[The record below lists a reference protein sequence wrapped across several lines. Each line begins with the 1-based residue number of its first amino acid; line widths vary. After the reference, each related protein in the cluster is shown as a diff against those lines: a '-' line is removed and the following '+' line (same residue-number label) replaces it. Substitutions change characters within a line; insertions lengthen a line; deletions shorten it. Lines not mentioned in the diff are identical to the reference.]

1 MSKVGYRQHS
11 LEDNWDVI
19 VIGSG
24 MGGLSAAALLAKHGG
39 KRVLVLERHFEAGG
53 YTHSF
58 HRPGY
63 EWDVGVHYIG
73 EVHDPSSPVRAAYDH
88 LTGGRLRWSPMPEI
102 YERIVL
108 GPKTYEFVRGAGAFR
123 DGLRS
128 RFPAETRAIDRY
140 LTSVARC
147 TRSMNLFFAEKVIPA
162 PAARL
167 IGGLMRA
174 PHLRWAGR
182 NTAEV
187 LRGLT
192 SNAELAAV
200 LTAQWGDY
208 GLPPAQS
215 SFAAHAAIAAHYL
228 EGGYYPV
235 GGAGQIVEAIAPEI
249 EAFGGRIVVGAEVA
263 NVLLREGRAAGVRM
277 ADGREFQAPA
287 VVSDA
292 GAVNTFERLVP
303 AGTPGIGGILA
314 NLRRLPAS
322 TSFLALYIG
331 VQASAREL
339 GLDGGNLWVHPTPD
353 HDANLARFIADPA
366 APFPLLFISFPSAK
380 DPDFERRHPGRA
392 TVEVISPAPYEIG
405 RAHV

>member
-147 TRSMNLFFAEKVIPA
+147 TRSMN
-162 PAARL
+162 
-167 IGGLMRA
+167 
-174 PHLRWAGR
+174 
-182 NTAEV
+182 
-187 LRGLT
+187 
-192 SNAELAAV
+192 
-200 LTAQWGDY
+200 Q
-208 GLPPAQS
+208 
-215 SFAAHAAIAAHYL
+215 
-228 EGGYYPV
+228 
-235 GGAGQIVEAIAPEI
+235 
-249 EAFGGRIVVGAEVA
+249 
-263 NVLLREGRAAGVRM
+263 
-277 ADGREFQAPA
+277 
-287 VVSDA
+287 
-292 GAVNTFERLVP
+292 
-303 AGTPGIGGILA
+303 
-314 NLRRLPAS
+314 
-322 TSFLALYIG
+322 
-331 VQASAREL
+331 
-339 GLDGGNLWVHPTPD
+339 
-353 HDANLARFIADPA
+353 
-366 APFPLLFISFPSAK
+366 
-380 DPDFERRHPGRA
+380 
-392 TVEVISPAPYEIG
+392 IG